1 MKRRMIDV
9 LFLVLL
15 MAAIA
20 LMTSCSDTSKSD
32 DSGKKAVVLNYRIA
46 GKNEGAKLMLSNDAY
61 YDGMT
66 QNDLDFKM
74 QKTDATMD
82 EYKSFAKKQVID
94 FTDEQKSIIK
104 EHKEGK
110 ETETQEEI
118 LCPHTHI

>member
-1 MKRRMIDV
+1 M
-9 LFLVLL
+9 
-15 MAAIA
+15 
-20 LMTSCSDTSKSD
+20 S
-32 DSGKKAVVLNYRIA
+32 
-46 GKNEGAKLMLSNDAY
+46 
-61 YDGMT
+61 

-118 LCPHTHI
+118 LYPHTHI

>member
-9 LFLVLL
+9 LFFVLL
-15 MAAIA
+15 IAAIS

-61 YDGMT
+61 YDGMS

>member
-32 DSGKKAVVLNYRIA
+32 DSGKKAAVLNYRIA

-61 YDGMT
+61 YDGMS

-110 ETETQEEI
+110 ETET
-118 LCPHTHI
+118 

>member
-1 MKRRMIDV
+1 MKRRNINV
-9 LFLVLL
+9 LVLILL

>member
-61 YDGMT
+61 YDGMS

>member
-1 MKRRMIDV
+1 
-9 LFLVLL
+9 

-32 DSGKKAVVLNYRIA
+32 DSGKKAAVLNYRIA

-61 YDGMT
+61 YDGMS

>member
-1 MKRRMIDV
+1 
-9 LFLVLL
+9 

-32 DSGKKAVVLNYRIA
+32 DSEKKAVVLNYRIA

-61 YDGMT
+61 YDGMS

>member
-1 MKRRMIDV
+1 MKRRNINV
-9 LFLVLL
+9 LFLILL

-61 YDGMT
+61 YDGMS